1 MGGQE
6 AIASGDREGGDD
18 ADDLEHGGAVLAGHT
33 GVGVHGL
40 KQLQEDARREERHS
54 HR

>member
-6 AIASGDREGGDD
+6 AATSGDREGGDD

-40 KQLQEDARREERHS
+40 KQLQEDARLEGRHG
-54 HR
+54 RR